1 MLHTPLFFFFWLL
14 HEAYGILVPQP
25 GIEPSE
31 VRAQSPNHWTSRAF
45 PYHTLLKSKEKWKH
59 KSYDYKKKKKGN
71 ICTWNIMSSKLQ
83 PLLLRKH
90 FFSEKKPIKRGKIC
104 WINTCLEFMLIIF
117 CFLKYQESVLSSSLY
132 SVIGWT
138 SLWSSEAFFRWREVY
153 LLFISWLDISISKQI
168 FF

>member
-1 MLHTPLFFFFWLL
+1 MLHTPLFFFWLL

-59 KSYDYKKKKKGN
+59 KSYDYKKKKGN
-71 ICTWNIMSSKLQ
+71 IYTWNIMSSKLQ

-90 FFSEKKPIKRGKIC
+90 FFSEKKPIKGGKIC

-117 CFLKYQESVLSSSLY
+117 YFLKYQESVLSSSLY